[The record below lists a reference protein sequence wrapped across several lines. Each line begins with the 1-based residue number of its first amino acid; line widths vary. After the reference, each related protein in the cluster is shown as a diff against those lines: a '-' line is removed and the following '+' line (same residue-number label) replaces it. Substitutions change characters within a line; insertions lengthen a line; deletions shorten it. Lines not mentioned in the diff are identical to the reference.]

1 MIELDKIYTAP
12 RFKEEKIVKP
22 SKDLKIYDDDSY
34 KEKIA
39 IINEKGERITN
50 LKIFLDKKRN
60 KKEREMENKIKLEE
74 EEKKN

>member
-1 MIELDKIYTAP
+1 MIELDKIYIAP

-50 LKIFLDKKRN
+50 LKTFR
-60 KKEREMENKIKLEE
+60 
-74 EEKKN
+74 